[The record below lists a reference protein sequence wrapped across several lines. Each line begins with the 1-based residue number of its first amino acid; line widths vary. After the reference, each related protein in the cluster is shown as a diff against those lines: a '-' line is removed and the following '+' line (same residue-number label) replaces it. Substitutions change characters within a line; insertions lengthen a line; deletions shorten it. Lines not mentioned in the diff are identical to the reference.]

1 MDSPRTGT
9 WRLRS
14 VGLRR
19 PELLTAPELAVL
31 AGRSDLLM
39 FAPDPDEACL
49 ALQRLVGISPQV
61 AETINGVLQGD
72 YHQAGRL
79 LAVLGGSRALAD
91 YLISHPDALQGIF
104 RSGCRET
111 FTKDGYKPDAEADA
125 VGEEAFLFHR
135 EMAKA
140 VGLSE
145 PFAVVSEAL
154 TAEPAA
160 DTEFPIAAV
169 DKNADDL
176 RRAYRS
182 LLLGIAADD
191 LTHGAPEDYISV
203 VSRRLTAL
211 TDATLQAALA
221 LARREVDP
229 DKRVCLSVISM
240 GKTGAKE
247 LNYISDVDVVYVI
260 EPGPAGQDLPEAE
273 LIDIGSRL
281 ATATAAACS
290 GAGAE
295 PPLWPVDAALRPEGN
310 AGALVRTLESYRL
323 YYERWAQTWEFQALL
338 KARPCAGSTQ
348 LGKRF
353 QELAEPLVWNAATRA
368 KFVEETRAMRR
379 RVEENIP
386 RADTDRQLKLGPG
399 GLRDVE
405 FTAQLLQLVHGRTDE
420 SVRQPHTLTAINLL
434 CEAGYIGRDGAG
446 SLSSCYR
453 FLRLLEHRAQLFRMR
468 RTHLLPED
476 ETSLTRIGRGLG
488 DKSLTATEIN
498 NKWERIRTEV
508 RKLHE
513 ELFYRPLLPAMANLD
528 AAQVTLSPQA
538 AAIRLEAIGYVDPEG
553 ALRHIQALSEG
564 VSRRAAIQRQLL
576 PVMLGWLA
584 DGPNP
589 DAGLLAFRRVSDKIG
604 RSHWY
609 LGLLRDSL
617 YAARRLCKVLSTS
630 QWAGTALEEIPEAVR
645 WLDNDE
651 DLRARP
657 LQQLETELWALI
669 DRHLDPVEAA
679 MRVRAVRY
687 RELTRCALA
696 DCIDGVQARRSA
708 AAIADINQAALQAL
722 LAISVR
728 SHCEDCYRDNQQKNE
743 VTSGEDPVD
752 SQEFLNENSPIALI
766 GMGRFGGAEPGYAS
780 DADVICIH
788 RGDGSEDTELALRIL
803 NTLRELCSAP
813 GPHPPLALDMDLR
826 PEGRSGAL
834 SRTIEAYREY
844 YSRWS
849 SPWERQALLRAR
861 PVAGNRKL
869 AREFIEFINPIRYG
883 PAPDI
888 NDLTQIRRLK
898 ARMET
903 ERLPRGYDPKKHVK
917 LGPGGLSDV
926 EWTVQLLQL
935 RHAHDFV
942 DLQVTGTI
950 KGIEAARLHD
960 LLTEEQA
967 ETLKEAWLLASRIR
981 AANTLA
987 TGRLSG
993 PKLDVLPRSVA
1004 EQVQVGRLLGYP
1016 PGSERDLEEA
1026 YLRIARRARAVTEE
1040 IFYG

>member
-1 MDSPRTGT
+1 MDNSRTGT

-14 VGLRR
+14 IGLRR
-19 PELLTAPELAVL
+19 PELLSAPELAEL
-31 AGRSDLLM
+31 SQRSELLM

-49 ALQRLVGISPQV
+49 ALVRLISSGPQIATEV
-61 AETINGVLQGD
+61 NRILSGGHVE
-72 YHQAGRL
+72 AGRL
-79 LAVLGGSRALAD
+79 IAVLGGSRALAD
-91 YLISHPDALQGIF
+91 YLVSHPEALSGVF
-104 RSGCRET
+104 RSGCREV
-111 FTKDGYKPDAEADA
+111 FTADGYNPDAEAQA
-125 VGEEAFLFHR
+125 IREEAKFFHTEIAEALGVER
-135 EMAKA
+135 PFEQVKEKLTA
-140 VGLSE
+140 SE
-145 PFAVVSEAL
+145 PDDDNYLPVASEKA
-154 TAEPAA
+154 
-160 DTEFPIAAV
+160 
-169 DKNADDL
+169 NADDL
-176 RRAYRS
+176 RRAYRR
-182 LLLGIAADD
+182 LLLGIVADD
-191 LTHGAPEDYISV
+191 LTHGAPEQYISV
-203 VSRRLTAL
+203 VSRRLSAL
-211 TDATLQAALA
+211 TDATLQGALA
-221 LARREVDP
+221 LARRDVDP
-229 DKRVCLSVISM
+229 HRRVCLSVISM
-240 GKTGAKE
+240 GKTGAEE

-260 EPGPAGQDLPEAE
+260 APGPGGEDCREEE

-281 ATATAAACS
+281 AQATAAACS
-290 GAGAE
+290 GAGSE
-295 PPLWPVDAALRPEGN
+295 PPLWPVDAALRPEGK
-310 AGALVRTLESYRL
+310 AGALVRTIESYRL

-338 KARPCAGSTQ
+338 KARPCAGNAQ
-348 LGKRF
+348 LGRRF
-353 QELAEPLVWNAATRA
+353 MELVEPLVWNAAARS

-420 SVRQPHTLTAINLL
+420 SVRLPHTLTAIGRL
-434 CEAGYIGRDGAG
+434 CDAGYIGRDGAG
-446 SLSSCYR
+446 ELSRCYR

-476 ETSLTRIGRGLG
+476 NTSLTRIGRGMG
-488 DKSLTATEIN
+488 DKSLTASEIN
-498 NKWERIRTEV
+498 QEWERV
-508 RKLHE
+508 RLLVRRLHK
-513 ELFYRPLLPAMANLD
+513 ELFYRPLLPAMATLD
-528 AAQVTLSPQA
+528 AEQLALSPQA

-604 RSHWY
+604 TSHWY

-645 WLDNDE
+645 WLDNKD
-651 DLRARP
+651 DLKARP
-657 LQQLETELWALI
+657 LAQLETELEALI
-669 DRHLDPVEAA
+669 ERHPDATEAA
-679 MRVRAVRY
+679 LRVRAVRY

-696 DCIDGVQARRSA
+696 DCLDEVDARRSA
-708 AAIADINQAALQAL
+708 AAIAEINQACLQAL
-722 LAISVR
+722 LTVAIRQHCPELFTVQSE
-728 SHCEDCYRDNQQKNE
+728 SHD
-743 VTSGEDPVD
+743 
-752 SQEFLNENSPIALI
+752 QEAGKFLSDRAPLALI

-780 DADVICIH
+780 DADVICVH
-788 RGDGSEDTELALRIL
+788 LGDSSEDTERALHIL
-803 NTLRELCSAP
+803 NTLRDLCSAP
-813 GPHPPLALDMDLR
+813 GPHPPLAIDMDLR

-834 SRTIEAYREY
+834 SRSLEAYREY
-844 YSRWS
+844 YERWS

-861 PVAGNRKL
+861 PVAGNRML
-869 AREFIEFINPIRYG
+869 AQQFIDLIDPLRYG
-883 PAPDI
+883 PAPDPADI
-888 NDLTQIRRLK
+888 TQIRRLK

-926 EWTVQLLQL
+926 EWTVQMLQL
-935 RHAHDFV
+935 KHAHECK

-950 KGIEAARLHD
+950 TAIEAATKHG
-960 LLTEEQA
+960 LLNQNQS
-967 ETLKEAWLLASRIR
+967 ETLIQAWILASRIR
-981 AANTLA
+981 AANTLV

-1004 EQVQVGRLLGYP
+1004 EQVQVGRLLGYA

-1026 YLRIARRARAVTEE
+1026 YLRLARRARVITEE
-1040 IFYG
+1040 VFYG